1 MNKEQEALKL
11 KLDQIWNELNDN
23 LPEINFNDEDENDI
37 ESNEIE
43 PVSRITFFVY
53 FSKKNI

>member
-43 PVSRITFFVY
+43 PVSRIIFFVY
-53 FSKKNI
+53 FF